1 MKTNQVMIR
10 KMGDFDVSQRTKD
23 GMFNA
28 TALLKQWN
36 ELVATQNLHTQKSGY
51 VKKDLDD
58 FFSNENTKQFVGALI
73 EEENLNGEG
82 SAYMKSKARADRGGG
97 TWMHPYLFMKFA
109 MWLNHRFEV
118 QVIKFV
124 YDKMLEYRNDSGED
138 YKALSSAVSK
148 IVPKNDI
155 RNYMKTIAK
164 GINYIIVGR
173 HEQMVRNKFG
183 TEEIQKQYCELE
195 KQVAMLI
202 NDGFLKTGE
211 EVVNYLRRKFIKKYF

>member
-36 ELVATQNLHTQKSGY
+36 AQDGVAQRK
-51 VKKDLDD
+51 LDNYFASAKTTEFID
-58 FFSNENTKQFVGALI
+58 TIIEREKLNTPKMVYL
-73 EEENLNGEG
+73 
-82 SAYMKSKARADRGGG
+82 KTRGNNGG
-97 TWMHPYLFMKFA
+97 TWMHPLLFIDFA
-109 MWLNHRFEV
+109 MWINPSFKYDVL
-118 QVIKFV
+118 KFV
-124 YDKMLEYRNDSGED
+124 YDQMIKYRNDSGD
-138 YKALSSAVSK
+138 AYKMLSSAVGS
-148 IVPKNDI
+148 IVPKNDM
-155 RNYMKTIAK
+155 RKYMQTIAK

-173 HEQMVRNKFG
+173 HEHMVRNECG
-183 TEEIQKQYCELE
+183 TEEIQKEYFELE

>member
-36 ELVATQNLHTQKSGY
+36 AQDGVAQRKLDNYFASAKTTEFIDTIIER
-51 VKKDLDD
+51 KKL
-58 FFSNENTKQFVGALI
+58 NTPKMVYL
-73 EEENLNGEG
+73 
-82 SAYMKSKARADRGGG
+82 KTRGNNGG
-97 TWMHPYLFMKFA
+97 TWMHPLLFIDFA
-109 MWLNHRFEV
+109 MWINPSFKYDVL
-118 QVIKFV
+118 KFV
-124 YDKMLEYRNDSGED
+124 YDQMIKYRNDSGD
-138 YKALSSAVSK
+138 AYKLLSSAVGS
-148 IVPKNDI
+148 IVPKNDM
-155 RNYMKTIAK
+155 RKYMQTIAK

-173 HEQMVRNKFG
+173 HEHMVRNECG
-183 TEEIQKQYCELE
+183 TEEIQKEYFELE